1 MKLSVLIPNY
11 NGETILPIF
20 LPSVL
25 RAFEVYPGE
34 KELIIV
40 DDCSKDKSLEV
51 LKNLCGSFAKIEK
64 NPHNLG
70 FSGTCNRAA
79 SLASGDVLFF
89 LNTDVELP
97 DTFFSTF
104 HEYFT
109 REDTF
114 AVTIHGIQYRTK
126 ENLDG
131 VKVGEWKR
139 GSLRVTKNI
148 YPQEFNMWEP
158 SFMVQGAYFFVDAK
172 KFQALGGFDE
182 RFNPFIFEETD
193 LCYRA
198 LKRGWKIYFDLR
210 AKGYHDHST
219 TLKSVASQKRLNFFS
234 HRNRFL
240 FIWKNISDPWLL
252 FTHLFFTLLR
262 LPSVYAS
269 LMAALK
275 LWPSIREGRLKEQ
288 EFWTKKDR
296 DLF

>member
-25 RAFEVYPGE
+25 KAFKAYQGQA
-34 KELIIV
+34 ELIIV
-40 DDCSKDKSLEV
+40 DDCSKDESMQV
-51 LKNLCGSFAKIEK
+51 LKDLCGDLARIEK
-64 NPHNLG
+64 NPQNLG

-79 SLASGDVLFF
+79 SMAKGEILFF

-97 DTFFSTF
+97 ETFFSTF

-109 REDTF
+109 KPDTF
-114 AVTIHGIQYRTK
+114 AVTIHGIQYRTR

-131 VKVGEWKR
+131 VKIGEWKR
-139 GSLRVTKNI
+139 GSLRVTRNK
-148 YPQEFNMWEP
+148 YPETFQMWEP
-158 SFMVQGAYFFVDAK
+158 SFMVQGAYFFVDRK
-172 KFQALGGFDE
+172 KFEALGGFDE

-198 LKRGWKIYFDLR
+198 LKRGWKIYFDSR
-210 AKGYHDHST
+210 AKGFHDHST

-252 FTHLFFTLLR
+252 TSHILFTLLR
-262 LPSVYAS
+262 LPSVYS
-269 LMAALK
+269 PLMAALK
-275 LWPSIREGRLKEQ
+275 MWPSIRESRRLERIH
-288 EFWTKKDR
+288 WVRRDR
-296 DLF
+296 ELF